1 MADPTQPVEEA
12 TEAASAATEQSM
24 ETADAAAA
32 AAAAAAK
39 AEKVLKAKAVKAAR
53 AKAARAAKAA
63 AAVEAAAAVTAA
75 AEADAA
81 AEIVSEGTPTPA
93 PDMSAAA
100 TVAPEATAAPAASAP
115 ALADSASAPE
125 PADASATAIATEGED
140 AASEAP
146 EGARRESIPLEEK
159 VARGEAAAERLLAL
173 LGVKATGI
181 SGHVDGEQV
190 VLQVEEIESPAELD
204 NRAYEALQF
213 MLNKA
218 INRGAAR
225 RTRLSLQTDGFRGRR
240 ADGLGRVA
248 AHLSHKARK
257 LGVTLSVGPLGA
269 NDLRALTVQLNRQK
283 GLQLE
288 STGEGELRRLV
299 ISSTEAVEVTAD
311 GAADGGPRR
320 KRRRKR
326 RRG

>member
-1 MADPTQPVEEA
+1 MI
-12 TEAASAATEQSM
+12 
-24 ETADAAAA
+24 AAAIGA
-32 AAAAAAK
+32 P
-39 AEKVLKAKAVKAAR
+39 
-53 AKAARAAKAA
+53 
-63 AAVEAAAAVTAA
+63 AA
-75 AEADAA
+75 AETRRASTAGDGATSIADDGQNAA
-81 AEIVSEGTPTPA
+81 G
-93 PDMSAAA
+93 D
-100 TVAPEATAAPAASAP
+100 
-115 ALADSASAPE
+115 
-125 PADASATAIATEGED
+125 
-140 AASEAP
+140 AP

-190 VLQVEEIESPAELD
+190 VLQVDEIEAPTELD

-269 NDLRALTVQLNRQK
+269 NDLRALTVQLSRQK

-299 ISSTEAVEVTAD
+299 ISSTDTVEAPDDGVAD
-311 GAADGGPRR
+311 GPRR

-326 RRG
+326 RRA

>member
-1 MADPTQPVEEA
+1 MADPTQLVEEA
-12 TEAASAATEQSM
+12 TAAATAVAAQSTEAADVAAM
-24 ETADAAAA
+24 AADAD
-32 AAAAAAK
+32 AAK
-39 AEKVLKAKAVKAAR
+39 AEKVLRAKAVKAAK
-53 AKAARAAKAA
+53 AKATRAAKASATA
-63 AAVEAAAAVTAA
+63 AEAAAAASEPTAQA
-75 AEADAA
+75 TAEA
-81 AEIVSEGTPTPA
+81 ETVSEGIA
-93 PDMSAAA
+93 
-100 TVAPEATAAPAASAP
+100 AP
-115 ALADSASAPE
+115 ALAVIAAAIGAPAAAETRRASTAGDGATSI
-125 PADASATAIATEGED
+125 ADDGQN
-140 AASEAP
+140 AAGDAP

-190 VLQVEEIESPAELD
+190 VLQVDEIEAPTELD

-269 NDLRALTVQLNRQK
+269 NDLRALTVQLSRQK

-299 ISSTEAVEVTAD
+299 ISSTDTVEAPDDGVAD
-311 GAADGGPRR
+311 GPRR

-326 RRG
+326 RRA